1 MPPKAVKDDKT
12 FGMKNKNKSSKVQ
25 KHIATVQKQQADAG
39 KNKQDRQKEAEK
51 QKKLEEKARLDA
63 KKKMEAELFGKPAQI
78 QKVPFGTGTF
88 RFQPVLYQ
96 VEEADADDGLYLRV
110 DPKTVLCA
118 YYKAGHCEKGNKCK
132 FSHDRNVERKV
143 EKLNIY
149 EDTRDREK
157 DKKTD
162 LMETWDE
169 AKLRDVVDQNEKKQT
184 NATDIVCKYFIEAIE
199 NKKYGWFWE
208 CPNGGNKCMY
218 RHALPPGFVLK
229 ADKKKAEDA
238 AKKEQISLEDFLEV
252 ERHKLKAPLTP
263 VTPESFAIWKK
274 TRVEKKQAELEA
286 MEKAKI
292 AQRAAGKMTGMTGKD
307 MFDFGGELYA
317 DEEEGDDEDWDISR
331 MLATYREEEE
341 RQAQMDNEANG
352 DSAGVDEVENGIAE
366 VKV

>member
-1 MPPKAVKDDKT
+1 MPPKAPKDDKT

-39 KNKQDRQKEAEK
+39 KSKQDKQKEAEK
-51 QKKLEEKARLDA
+51 AKKLEEKARVEA
-63 KKKMEAELFGKPAQI
+63 KKRMEAELFGKPAQI
-78 QKVPFGTGTF
+78 QKVPFGT
-88 RFQPVLYQ
+88 
-96 VEEADADDGLYLRV
+96 

-118 YYKAGHCEKGNKCK
+118 YFKAGHCEKGNKCK

-149 EDTRDREK
+149 EDTRDKET

-162 LMETWDE
+162 LMENWDE
-169 AKLRDVVDQNEKKQT
+169 EKLRDVVGQNEKKQT

-263 VTPESFAIWKK
+263 VTPESFSIWKK
-274 TRVEKKQAELEA
+274 TRVEKKQAEHEA
-286 MEKAKI
+286 LEKAKI

-317 DEEEGDDEDWDISR
+317 DDEDGDDEDWDISR

-341 RQAQMDNEANG
+341 RQAELDRQANEETDG
-352 DSAGVDEVENGIAE
+352 IERVDEVTNENSVEE
-366 VKV
+366 VTNGVEEVTV